1 MPVVNS
7 SYTVIVNNGKVI
19 QIADNSIDFEMR
31 NINTDFNMN
40 DATIAKEAATSDTVR
55 QNIYTCID
63 NFTNIAPITIRQQ
76 DLRKFIDLNTGKKF
90 IQVFT
95 TYGYSGSTAIA
106 GTQYDYE
113 VE

>member
-1 MPVVNS
+1 MLVVNS

-31 NINTDFNMN
+31 NINN

-63 NFTNIAPITIRQQ
+63 NSTNIAPITIRQQ

>member
-31 NINTDFNMN
+31 NINTNFNMN

-55 QNIYTCID
+55 QNIYTCIG
-63 NFTNIAPITIRQQ
+63 TGLCMRGRPSGCGSRS
-76 DLRKFIDLNTGKKF
+76 IDDAR
-90 IQVFT
+90 T
-95 TYGYSGSTAIA
+95 TS
-106 GTQYDYE
+106 
-113 VE
+113 

>member
-1 MPVVNS
+1 M
-7 SYTVIVNNGKVI
+7 NNGKVI

-76 DLRKFIDLNTGKKF
+76 DLRKFIDLNTGKNLFKYLQLMD
-90 IQVFT
+90 ILVRQLLR
-95 TYGYSGSTAIA
+95 ALNMIMK
-106 GTQYDYE
+106 
-113 VE
+113 

>member
-19 QIADNSIDFEMR
+19 
-31 NINTDFNMN
+31 
-40 DATIAKEAATSDTVR
+40 
-55 QNIYTCID
+55 
-63 NFTNIAPITIRQQ
+63 ITIRQQ
-76 DLRKFIDLNTGKKF
+76 DLRKFIDLNMGKKF

-113 VE
+113 VEWFLKLNMIKGWIVS

>member
-76 DLRKFIDLNTGKKF
+76 DLRKFIDLNTGKILFKYLQLMD
-90 IQVFT
+90 ILVRQLLR
-95 TYGYSGSTAIA
+95 ALNMIMK
-106 GTQYDYE
+106 
-113 VE
+113 

>member
-1 MPVVNS
+1 MLVVNS

-19 QIADNSIDFEMR
+19 
-31 NINTDFNMN
+31 
-40 DATIAKEAATSDTVR
+40 
-55 QNIYTCID
+55 
-63 NFTNIAPITIRQQ
+63 ITIRQQ

-95 TYGYSGSTAIA
+95 TYGYFGSTAIA

>member
-7 SYTVIVNNGKVI
+7 SYTVIANNGKVI

-40 DATIAKEAATSDTVR
+40 DAKIAKEAATSDTVR

-63 NFTNIAPITIRQQ
+63 NSTNIAPITIRQQ

-95 TYGYSGSTAIA
+95 TYGYSGLTAIA